1 MGGQILISGFF
12 LTLIICLAFRLE
24 IGGPGWMANFNALLI
39 VLGGTFFVS
48 LIIYPWRKMVW
59 MFTSVR
65 QAAATGDRVQQTIQ
79 SIVSLARDY
88 RKEWSLR
95 SLERQA
101 RSLPSG
107 LLKKGIDM
115 ILLRYGRDEIKEA
128 LQREGL
134 ILGGQI
140 EESQKILRAMAQM
153 APSLGLITTVV
164 NVIRIFSFS
173 GEIGQILPYTAVAL
187 LSIFYG
193 LSLGNLCCLPLASKL
208 KDFKEEET
216 SRMEIIIQG
225 VLNLYDQEHPRT
237 VQSRLEAY
245 ALRGKEWVEIPAEP
259 ELSLLT
265 AQEIAIE
272 SKPAGSILV
281 N

>member
-1 MGGQILISGFF
+1 
-12 LTLIICLAFRLE
+12 
-24 IGGPGWMANFNALLI
+24 
-39 VLGGTFFVS
+39 
-48 LIIYPWRKMVW
+48 
-59 MFTSVR
+59 
-65 QAAATGDRVQQTIQ
+65 
-79 SIVSLARDY
+79 LARSY
-88 RKEWSLR
+88 RKEWSMR

-101 RSLPSG
+101 SALPSG
-107 LLKKGIDM
+107 LLKKGIDL
-115 ILLRYGRDEIKEA
+115 ILLRYGRDEIKA
-128 LQREGL
+128 VLQREGSNL
-134 ILGGQI
+134 NGQI

-173 GEIGQILPYTAVAL
+173 GETAHILPCTAVAL
-187 LSIFYG
+187 LGIFYG
-193 LSLGNLCCLPLASKL
+193 LGLGNLCFLPLASKL

-216 SRMEIIIQG
+216 SRMELIIQG

-237 VQSRLEAY
+237 VQSKLEAY

-265 AQEIAIE
+265 TQEIAME
-272 SKPAGSILV
+272 NKRAGSILV